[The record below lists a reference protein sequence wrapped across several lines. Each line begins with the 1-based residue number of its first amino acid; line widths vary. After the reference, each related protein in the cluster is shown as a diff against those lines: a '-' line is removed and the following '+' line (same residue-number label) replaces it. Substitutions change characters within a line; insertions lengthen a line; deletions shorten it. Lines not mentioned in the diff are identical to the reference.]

1 MKIKYVVD
9 QDNIKLK
16 DYLKLQG
23 VSRNLLKRIRLED
36 ITYVNGNL
44 VKNYILVNCGDIIE
58 IEYNEKL
65 NDDFKTNDIPLD
77 ILYED
82 DYLLIVNKQANIAI
96 QPSKRHQEDNLIS
109 SVKRYYLENN
119 IDSNIHIVTR
129 LDFSSSG
136 IVLIAKNGYIH
147 NLLNDAKF
155 EKIYLCKVYGK
166 FDNLEGEYTDPI
178 RRCDP
183 INIKRWV
190 FEDGKKAH
198 TLYKVLENGDIS
210 LVEAK
215 LLTGR
220 THQIRVHFAYH
231 NHPLLGDKIYG
242 NGEGNLFLHCY
253 RLEFMHPISDK
264 MIKIECLPKWINRK

>member
-1 MKIKYVVD
+1 MKIKYIVD

-16 DYLKLQG
+16 DYLKLHG
-23 VSRNLLKRIRLED
+23 VSRNLLKKVRLND
-36 ITYVNGNL
+36 IAYVNGNL
-44 VKNYILVNCGDIIE
+44 VKNFFIVNKGDVIE
-58 IEYNEKL
+58 IEYNELL

-82 DYLLIVNKQANIAI
+82 EYLLIVNKQANLAI

-109 SVKRYYLENN
+109 SVKKYYLEHN

-129 LDFSSSG
+129 LDFSTSG

-147 NLLNDAKF
+147 HLLNNAKF
-155 EKIYLCKVYGK
+155 TKKYLLKAYGR
-166 FDNLEGEYTDPI
+166 FDEFEGEYTEPI
-178 RRCDP
+178 RRCEE

-190 FEDGKKAH
+190 YEDGKSAH
-198 TLYKVLENGDIS
+198 TLYKVLDNGDVS
-210 LVEAK
+210 TVEAT

-231 NHPLLGDKIYG
+231 NHPLVGDKLYG
-242 NGEGNLFLHCY
+242 DGKGDLMLHCY
-253 RLEFMHPISDK
+253 YLSFLHPITGLVVE
-264 MIKIECLPKWINRK
+264 IKCNPDWHK

>member
-23 VSRNLLKRIRLED
+23 VSHNLLKRVRLED
-36 ITYVNGNL
+36 IAYVNGNL
-44 VKNYILVNCGDIIE
+44 VKNYYEVNKGDIIE

-65 NDDFKTNDIPLD
+65 NEDFKTNDIPLD

-82 DYLLIVNKQANIAI
+82 DYLLIVNKQSNLAI

-109 SVKRYYLENN
+109 SVKKYYLEKD

-129 LDFSSSG
+129 LDFSTSG

-147 NLLNDAKF
+147 NLLNNAKF
-155 EKIYLCKVYGK
+155 AKLYLCKVHNS
-166 FDNLEGEYTDPI
+166 FEELEGEYTDPI
-178 RRCDP
+178 RRVEE

-190 FEDGKKAH
+190 FSDGKSAH
-198 TLYKVLENGDIS
+198 TIYKVLENGDVS
-210 LVEAK
+210 TVEAR

-231 NHPLLGDKIYG
+231 NHPLLGDKLYG
-242 NGEGNLFLHCY
+242 DSDGELLLHCY
-253 RLEFMHPISDK
+253 RLGFRHPITNE
-264 MIKIECLPKWINRK
+264 KIEIECYPDWYK

>member
-65 NDDFKTNDIPLD
+65 NEDFKTNDIPLD

-166 FDNLEGEYTDPI
+166 FDNLEGEYTDSI

>member
-1 MKIKYVVD
+1 MKIKYIVD

-16 DYLKLQG
+16 DFLKEKGL
-23 VSRNLLKRIRLED
+23 SRNILKRVRLDD
-36 ITYVNGNL
+36 IAYVNGNL
-44 VKNYILVNCGDIIE
+44 VKNYYEVKKGDIIE
-58 IEYNEKL
+58 IDYKESLNE
-65 NDDFKTNDIPLD
+65 DFKINDIPLD

-82 DYLLIVNKQANIAI
+82 EYLLIVNKPSELAI
-96 QPSKRHQEDNLIS
+96 QPSRRHQEDNLIS
-109 SVKRYYLENN
+109 SVKKYYLENN

-129 LDFSSSG
+129 LDFSTSG

-155 EKIYLCKVYGK
+155 TKIYLCKVHGK
-166 FDNLEGEYTDPI
+166 FEKLEGEYTDPI
-178 RRCDP
+178 RRIED

-190 FEDGKKAH
+190 FDDGKKAK

-210 LVEAK
+210 LVEVR

-231 NHPLLGDKIYG
+231 NHPLLGDKLYG
-242 NGEGNLFLHCY
+242 LADGALMLHCY
-253 RLEFMHPISDK
+253 KLEFVHPISGET
-264 MIKIECLPKWINRK
+264 IKIECKPSWLDRK

>member
-16 DYLKLQG
+16 DYLKMQG
-23 VSRNLLKRIRLED
+23 VSRNLLKRVRLED
-36 ITYVNGNL
+36 IAYVNGNL
-44 VKNYILVNCGDIIE
+44 VKNYYEVNKGNIIE

-65 NDDFKTNDIPLD
+65 NEDFKTNNIPLD

-82 DYLLIVNKQANIAI
+82 EYLLIVNKQSNLAI

-109 SVKRYYLENN
+109 SVKKYYLEKG

-129 LDFSSSG
+129 LDFSTSG

-147 NLLNDAKF
+147 NLLNNAKF
-155 EKIYLCKVYGK
+155 EKLYLCKVHGK
-166 FDNLEGEYTDPI
+166 FEKLEGEYTDPI
-178 RRCDP
+178 RRVEE

-190 FEDGKKAH
+190 FNDGKYAH
-198 TLYKVLENGDIS
+198 TCYKVLENGDIS
-210 LVEAK
+210 IVEAR

-231 NHPLLGDKIYG
+231 NHPLLGDKLYG
-242 NGEGNLFLHCY
+242 NGDGDLMLHCY
-253 RLEFMHPISDK
+253 KLAFLHPITNK
-264 MIKIECLPKWINRK
+264 NIEIICYPNWYK

>member
-23 VSRNLLKRIRLED
+23 VSRNLLKRVRLED
-36 ITYVNGNL
+36 IAYVNGNL
-44 VKNYILVNCGDIIE
+44 VKNYYVVNSGDVIE

-65 NDDFKTNDIPLD
+65 NEDFKTNDIPLD

-82 DYLLIVNKQANIAI
+82 DYLLIVNKQSNLAI

-109 SVKRYYLENN
+109 SVKKYYLEKG
-119 IDSNIHIVTR
+119 IESNIHIVTR
-129 LDFSSSG
+129 LDYSTSG

-147 NLLNDAKF
+147 NLLNDAEF
-155 EKIYLCKVYGK
+155 EKLYLCKVHNS
-166 FDNLEGEYTDPI
+166 FENLDGEYTDPI
-178 RRCDP
+178 RRVEE

-190 FEDGKKAH
+190 FSDGKYAH
-198 TLYKVLENGDIS
+198 TCYKVLENGDVSI
-210 LVEAK
+210 VEAR

-231 NHPLLGDKIYG
+231 NHSLLGDKLYG
-242 NGEGNLFLHCY
+242 NGDGDLMLHCY
-253 RLEFMHPISDK
+253 KLAFVHPITSENIE
-264 MIKIECLPKWINRK
+264 IKCYPKWYK